1 MKLGVAE
8 VGTPV
13 LGLEF
18 GLFCEGIRFR
28 ILAIATINSDL
39 IILLGVQR
47 KIVGDGYRAI
57 ANDHYMHI

>member
-1 MKLGVAE
+1 MKSGEAE
-8 VGTPV
+8 VGTPC
-13 LGLEF
+13 LASSAC
-18 GLFCEGIRFR
+18 FCEGIRFR

-57 ANDHYMHI
+57 ADDHYMHI

>member
-1 MKLGVAE
+1 VKLGA
-8 VGTPV
+8 PRAW
-13 LGLEF
+13 LEF

-39 IILLGVQR
+39 IILLGVQCPEPT
-47 KIVGDGYRAI
+47 DGYRAI